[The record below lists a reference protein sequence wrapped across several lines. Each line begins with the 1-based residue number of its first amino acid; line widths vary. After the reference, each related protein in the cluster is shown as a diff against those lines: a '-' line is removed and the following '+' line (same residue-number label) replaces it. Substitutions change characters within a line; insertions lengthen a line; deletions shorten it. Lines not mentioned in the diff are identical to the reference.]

1 MKTICVKTNNE
12 AILEYLN
19 KEIKA
24 IDINEIVISI
34 NEFKNYKN
42 IIIHYLGEKENRFLF
57 EISKVVA
64 FCIEIFYEEK
74 ILLNIIEDN
83 YFYFEDFE
91 KDMIFRI
98 CRKIIEI
105 QECNFKYKNE
115 ILKDLIYDYFVE
127 NKYMIID
134 GFVLFRIKEY
144 LEILDYVI
152 DTAVMNY
159 VVSLQ

>member
-98 CRKIIEI
+98 SRKIIEI